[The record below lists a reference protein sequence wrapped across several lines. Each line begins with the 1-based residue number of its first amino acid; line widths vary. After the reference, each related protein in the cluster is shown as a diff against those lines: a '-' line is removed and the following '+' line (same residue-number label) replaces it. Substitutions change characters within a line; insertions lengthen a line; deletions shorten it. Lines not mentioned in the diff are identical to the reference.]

1 MEQRILNFAEQS
13 VQVLTLEE
21 LERSYHENLPTG
33 DPVGGIYHF
42 ALIQQ
47 VLEIFE
53 KRGLKPVVQE
63 VFAAANRDSKR
74 PGVTILPQLEE
85 KFGERAVEAH
95 LLRRVYANIEIRSD
109 ETDDLVTC
117 LAVAYHQKGIQLGIG
132 PMVKVCHN
140 QTILGAQDVISN
152 YSCFGARWGQ
162 APSDIEDGHRCASP
176 RVRPASPRVRP
187 GARQDKPSLEMVMAR
202 AQQWADDYEP
212 YQKVRQERMS
222 ALKSAQMD
230 RNGMLQLIGILVEK
244 RILHDTNNDVLR
256 VAQTYPLNSS
266 QINET
271 AEQLLAMFAG
281 HRTQGTGTQCT
292 ASGAQMCQSPCAPEA
307 ISYWDAYQQLNTV
320 LKPSRMDIPQV
331 LPQSLALFETMYE
344 QIKK

>member
-1 MEQRILNFAEQS
+1 MTGRQLNFAEQA

-63 VFAAANRDSKR
+63 IFAAANRDSKR
-74 PGVTILPQLEE
+74 PGVTLLPQLEE
-85 KFGERAVEAH
+85 KYGERSVEAH
-95 LLRRVYANIEIRSD
+95 LLRRVYANVEIRSD
-109 ETDDLVTC
+109 ETDDIVTC

-140 QTILGAQDVISN
+140 QTILGAQDVVSN
-152 YSCFGARWGQ
+152 YTCYGGQ
-162 APSDIEDGHRCASP
+162 SRK
-176 RVRPASPRVRP
+176 
-187 GARQDKPSLEMVMAR
+187 DKYTLEMVMNR
-202 AQQWADDYEP
+202 TQQWADDYEP
-212 YQKVRQERMS
+212 YQKIRAERVSAMRS
-222 ALKSAQMD
+222 ALMD
-230 RNGMLQLIGILVEK
+230 REGMLRLIGLLVEK

-256 VAQTYPLNSS
+256 ISQPYPLNSS

-271 AEQLLAMFAG
+271 SEQLIALMR
-281 HRTQGTGTQCT
+281 HDE
-292 ASGAQMCQSPCAPEA
+292 P

-344 QIKK
+344 NIKD

>member
-1 MEQRILNFAEQS
+1 MTERKLNFAEQA

-63 VFAAANRDSKR
+63 IFAAANRDSKR
-74 PGVTILPQLEE
+74 PGVTLLPQLEE
-85 KFGERAVEAH
+85 KYGERSVEAH
-95 LLRRVYANIEIRSD
+95 LLRRVYANVEIRSD
-109 ETDDLVTC
+109 ETDDIVTC

-140 QTILGAQDVISN
+140 QTILGAQDVVSN
-152 YSCFGARWGQ
+152 YTCYGGQ
-162 APSDIEDGHRCASP
+162 SRK
-176 RVRPASPRVRP
+176 
-187 GARQDKPSLEMVMAR
+187 DKYTLEMVMNR
-202 AQQWADDYEP
+202 TQQWADDYEP
-212 YQKVRQERMS
+212 YQKIRAERVSAMRS
-222 ALKSAQMD
+222 ALMD
-230 RNGMLQLIGILVEK
+230 REGMLRLIGMLVEK

-256 VAQTYPLNSS
+256 ISQPYPLNSS

-271 AEQLLAMFAG
+271 SEQLIALMR
-281 HRTQGTGTQCT
+281 HDE
-292 ASGAQMCQSPCAPEA
+292 P

-344 QIKK
+344 QI

>member
-1 MEQRILNFAEQS
+1 MEQRQLNFAEKS

-21 LERSYHENLPTG
+21 LEKSYHENLTTG
-33 DPVGGIYHF
+33 EPVGGIYHF

-53 KRGLKPVVQE
+53 ERGLKPVVQE
-63 VFAAANRDSKR
+63 IFAAANRDSKR
-74 PGVTILPQLEE
+74 PGVTLLPQLEE
-85 KFGERAVEAH
+85 KFGERAIEAH

-109 ETDDLVTC
+109 ETDDIVTC

-140 QTILGAQDVISN
+140 QTILGAQDVVSN
-152 YSCFGARWGQ
+152 YTCYSG
-162 APSDIEDGHRCASP
+162 PSRK
-176 RVRPASPRVRP
+176 
-187 GARQDKPSLEMVMAR
+187 DKYSLEMVMNR
-202 AQQWADDYEP
+202 AQRWADDYEP
-212 YQKVRQERMS
+212 FQKVRRERMA

-230 RNGMLQLIGILVEK
+230 RNGMLQLIGVFVEK

-256 VAQTYPLNSS
+256 ISQPYPLNSS

-271 AEQLLAMFAG
+271 SEQLIALMR
-281 HRTQGTGTQCT
+281 HDE
-292 ASGAQMCQSPCAPEA
+292 P

-344 QIKK
+344 NIKN

>member
-1 MEQRILNFAEQS
+1 MEQRQLNFAEQA
-13 VQVLTLEE
+13 VQVLTLGE

-47 VLEIFE
+47 VLAIFE
-53 KRGLKPVVQE
+53 KRGLTPVVQE
-63 VFAAANRDSKR
+63 IFAAANRDSKR
-74 PGVTILPQLEE
+74 PGVTLLPQLEE
-85 KFGERAVEAH
+85 QYGERSIEAH

-109 ETDDLVTC
+109 ETDELVTC

-132 PMVKVCHN
+132 PMVRVCHN
-140 QTILGAQDVISN
+140 QTILGAQDVVSN
-152 YSCFGARWGQ
+152 YTCYGGQ
-162 APSDIEDGHRCASP
+162 SRK
-176 RVRPASPRVRP
+176 
-187 GARQDKPSLEMVMAR
+187 DKLSLESVIGR
-202 AQQWADDYEP
+202 AELWADEYEP
-212 YQKVRQERMS
+212 YQKIRRERMS

-244 RILHDTNNDVLR
+244 RILHDTNNEVLR
-256 VAQTYPLNSS
+256 SSQPYPLNSG

-271 AEQLLAMFAG
+271 SEQLIALMR
-281 HRTQGTGTQCT
+281 HDE
-292 ASGAQMCQSPCAPEA
+292 P

-320 LKPSRMDIPQV
+320 LKPGRMDIPQV

-344 QIKK
+344 LIR

>member
-1 MEQRILNFAEQS
+1 MEQRQLNFAEKS

-21 LERSYHENLPTG
+21 LEKSYHENLTTG
-33 DPVGGIYHF
+33 EPVGGIYHF
-42 ALIQQ
+42 ALIQK

-63 VFAAANRDSKR
+63 IFAAANRDSKR
-74 PGVTILPQLEE
+74 PGVTLLPQLEE
-85 KFGERAVEAH
+85 KFGERAIEAH

-109 ETDDLVTC
+109 ETDEIVTC

-140 QTILGAQDVISN
+140 QTILGAQDVLSN
-152 YSCFGARWGQ
+152 YTCYGGQ
-162 APSDIEDGHRCASP
+162 SRK
-176 RVRPASPRVRP
+176 
-187 GARQDKPSLEMVMAR
+187 DKFTLEMVMDR
-202 AQQWADDYEP
+202 TQQWADDYEP
-212 YQKVRQERMS
+212 FQKVRRERMA

-230 RNGMLQLIGILVEK
+230 RNGMLQLIGVLVEK
-244 RILHDTNNDVLR
+244 RILHDTNNDALR
-256 VAQTYPLNSS
+256 ISQPYPLNSS

-271 AEQLLAMFAG
+271 SEQLIALMR
-281 HRTQGTGTQCT
+281 HDE
-292 ASGAQMCQSPCAPEA
+292 P

-320 LKPSRMDIPQV
+320 LKPGRMDIPQV

-344 QIKK
+344 NIKTE

>member
-1 MEQRILNFAEQS
+1 MTERKLNFAEQA
-13 VQVLTLEE
+13 VQVLTLGE

-47 VLEIFE
+47 VLAIFE
-53 KRGLKPVVQE
+53 KRGLTPVVQE
-63 VFAAANRDSKR
+63 IFAAANRDSKR
-74 PGVTILPQLEE
+74 PGVTLLPQLEE
-85 KFGERAVEAH
+85 QYGERSVEAH

-109 ETDDLVTC
+109 ETDELVTC

-132 PMVKVCHN
+132 PMVRVCHN
-140 QTILGAQDVISN
+140 QTILGAQDVVSN
-152 YSCFGARWGQ
+152 YTCYGGQ
-162 APSDIEDGHRCASP
+162 SRK
-176 RVRPASPRVRP
+176 
-187 GARQDKPSLEMVMAR
+187 DKLSLESVIGR
-202 AQQWADDYEP
+202 AELWADEYEP
-212 YQKVRQERMS
+212 YQKIRRERMS

-244 RILHDTNNDVLR
+244 RILHDTNNEDLR
-256 VAQTYPLNSS
+256 ISQPYPLNSG

-271 AEQLLAMFAG
+271 SEQLIALMR
-281 HRTQGTGTQCT
+281 HDE
-292 ASGAQMCQSPCAPEA
+292 P

-320 LKPSRMDIPQV
+320 LKPRRMDIPQV

-344 QIKK
+344 LIR